1 MALTELGRC
10 EEALQSCER
19 AIELR
24 PDYADALYNKGNA
37 LLGLT
42 RLEGAC
48 ASYRVALALEPR
60 RIDALNNLGLALLG
74 LKKPEEA
81 LEKFEAALMIDA
93 DHLETLQNS
102 ANALLPLD
110 RFEEALAACDKRL
123 AQEPGQPDALNTRGV
138 VLGKLGRHAEALAS
152 YDAALA
158 TVARPDIEINR
169 GTALLSLDRID
180 EALACFDSV
189 IAHQPDNIPALIY
202 RGNACIKD
210 KRFDDALTNYEQ
222 ALAVDPANPIAH
234 TDRGVALSLLD
245 RFEEALASHEEALRI
260 EPHIV
265 GAHVNRGNA
274 MLKLARLQEALGAYT
289 EALARDP
296 VNSEAN
302 FNAALTR
309 LCMGDYREGWKQY
322 EHRWET
328 KHFAGHRPTYP
339 QPMWC
344 GEDIAG
350 KRIVLNAEQGMGDV
364 IQFVRYAPLVAA
376 RGAEVILAVP
386 RALKALMETV
396 PGVSLVVANGD
407 ALPDFD
413 LYCPLMSLP
422 LAFGTELETVPASIP
437 YLRPYADRIAAWQP
451 RLPDNGRARV
461 GVCWAGNPGFG
472 NDRHRSIP
480 LERFAALFDV
490 SGIDFVSLQKEVNP
504 AHTTLLEHHGIL
516 RLGEQ
521 FEDFADTA
529 AVVAMLDLVVAVDTS
544 VAHLA
549 GAMGRVTALLV
560 AFSPDWRWLLDRD
573 DSPWYPTMRLFRQ
586 SATGDWDEPLGRL
599 GRELEG
605 VVRRPR

>member
-1 MALTELGRC
+1 M
-10 EEALQSCER
+10 
-19 AIELR
+19 R

-37 LLGLT
+37 LLGLG
-42 RLEGAC
+42 RLEEAC
-48 ASYRVALALEPR
+48 TSYRSALALESR
-60 RIDALNNLGLALLG
+60 RIDALNNLGLALLD

-81 LEKFEAALMIDA
+81 LEQFEAALTVNP
-93 DHLETLQNS
+93 DHLETLHNR
-102 ANALLPLD
+102 ANVLLRLD
-110 RFEEALAACDKRL
+110 RFEEALAACDKCL
-123 AQEPGQPDALNTRGV
+123 EQKPGRSDVLNTRGV
-138 VLGKLGRHAEALAS
+138 VLGKLGRHAEALAN
-152 YDAALA
+152 YDAALEITA
-158 TVARPDIEINR
+158 HPEIEVNR

-180 EALACFDSV
+180 EALACFDAV
-189 IAHQPDNIPALIY
+189 IARQPGNIPARIY

-210 KRFDDALTNYEQ
+210 KRFDEALTSYEQ
-222 ALAVDPANPIAH
+222 ALAIDPGNPVAH

-245 RFEEALASHEEALRI
+245 RFEEAVASHEEALRI
-260 EPHIV
+260 GPHLV
-265 GAHVNRGNA
+265 GARVNRGNA
-274 MLKLARLQEALGAYT
+274 MLKLARLQEALESYT

-302 FNAALTR
+302 FNAAITR
-309 LCMGDYREGWKQY
+309 LCLGDYREGWKQY

-328 KHFAGHRPTYP
+328 KHFAGHRPNYP
-339 QPMWC
+339 QPMWR
-344 GEDIAG
+344 GEDIVG

-386 RALKALMETV
+386 RVLKALVETV
-396 PGVSLVVANGD
+396 PGVSLVVASGD
-407 ALPDFD
+407 AMPKFD

-422 LAFGTELETVPASIP
+422 LVFGTELDTVPANIP

-451 RLPDNGRARV
+451 HLPDNGGRARV
-461 GVCWAGNPGFG
+461 GICWAGNPGFG

-480 LERFAALFDV
+480 LERFAALFEV
-490 SGIDFVSLQKEVNP
+490 AGIDFISLQKEVNP
-504 AHTTLLEHHGIL
+504 AHAALLEQHGIL

-529 AVVAMLDLVVAVDTS
+529 AIVAMLDLVVAVDTS

-560 AFSPDWRWLLDRD
+560 PFSPDWRWLLNRE

-586 SATGDWDEPLGRL
+586 TATGDWDGVIERVR
-599 GRELEG
+599 RELIE
-605 VVRRPR
+605 VSQRRASQS

>member
-1 MALTELGRC
+1 MR
-10 EEALQSCER
+10 
-19 AIELR
+19 
-24 PDYADALYNKGNA
+24 
-37 LLGLT
+37 
-42 RLEGAC
+42 
-48 ASYRVALALEPR
+48 
-60 RIDALNNLGLALLG
+60 
-74 LKKPEEA
+74 
-81 LEKFEAALMIDA
+81 
-93 DHLETLQNS
+93 
-102 ANALLPLD
+102 
-110 RFEEALAACDKRL
+110 
-123 AQEPGQPDALNTRGV
+123 
-138 VLGKLGRHAEALAS
+138 
-152 YDAALA
+152 
-158 TVARPDIEINR
+158 
-169 GTALLSLDRID
+169 
-180 EALACFDSV
+180 
-189 IAHQPDNIPALIY
+189 
-202 RGNACIKD
+202 
-210 KRFDDALTNYEQ
+210 LTNYEQ
-222 ALAVDPANPIAH
+222 ALAVDPGNPIAH

-245 RFEEALASHEEALRI
+245 RFEEAIASHEEALRI

-289 EALARDP
+289 EALAREP
-296 VNSEAN
+296 ANSEAN
-302 FNAALTR
+302 FNAAITR

-339 QPMWC
+339 QPMWR

-504 AHTTLLEHHGIL
+504 AHTALLEHHGIL

-549 GAMGRVTALLV
+549 GAMGKATCSSGAVLARLALV
-560 AFSPDWRWLLDRD
+560 ARSRRQPLVSDHAPVPTKRD
-573 DSPWYPTMRLFRQ
+573 
-586 SATGDWDEPLGRL
+586 SATGTSRL
-599 GRELEG
+599 GAWVGNLRAWCGVPAELCPQLQKSGG
-605 VVRRPR
+605 VPRCDSSTWVSIRRMRVA